1 MAIENP
7 NDRGA
12 EEKGVEFLAKLKGI
26 NTTEID
32 WNTKTAYDVTLRSL
46 DAASLS
52 LGTLKP
58 GTILKVRITVEN
70 APQQANKQR
79 QAR

>member
-7 NDRGA
+7 DDRGA
-12 EEKGVEFLAKLKGI
+12 EDKGVEFLAKLKGI
-26 NTTEID
+26 STTEID

-46 DAASLS
+46 DPNTLPLA
-52 LGTLKP
+52 TLKP
-58 GTILKVRITVEN
+58 GTILKVRISVEN
-70 APQQANKQR
+70 APQQANRRR

>member
-1 MAIENP
+1 MAVENP

-26 NTTEID
+26 STTEID

-46 DAASLS
+46 DAATLP
-52 LGTLKP
+52 LATLKP
-58 GTILKVRITVEN
+58 GTILKVRISIEN
-70 APQQANKQR
+70 APQQANRKKQ
-79 QAR
+79 AK

>member
-1 MAIENP
+1 MSVENP
-7 NDRGA
+7 ADRGA
-12 EEKGVEFLAKLKGI
+12 DEKAVEFLAKLKGI

-58 GTILKVRITVEN
+58 GTILKVRISIEN
-70 APQQANKQR
+70 APRQANQQR
-79 QAR
+79 KAR